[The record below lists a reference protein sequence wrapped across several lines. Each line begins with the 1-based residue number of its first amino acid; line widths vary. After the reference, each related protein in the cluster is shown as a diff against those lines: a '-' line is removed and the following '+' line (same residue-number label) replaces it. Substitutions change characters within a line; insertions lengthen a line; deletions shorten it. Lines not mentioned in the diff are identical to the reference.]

1 MQKNISLKII
11 ENEKLLNH
19 LKENSYWIKHLNR
32 HPNYLK
38 EFEKN
43 MKELYKERP
52 TDKIN
57 SFIDNIDMISSIID
71 TIK

>member
-11 ENEKLLNH
+11 ENEKLLEH
-19 LKENSYWIKHLNR
+19 LKENSYWIKSLNR
-32 HPNYLK
+32 HPRYLK